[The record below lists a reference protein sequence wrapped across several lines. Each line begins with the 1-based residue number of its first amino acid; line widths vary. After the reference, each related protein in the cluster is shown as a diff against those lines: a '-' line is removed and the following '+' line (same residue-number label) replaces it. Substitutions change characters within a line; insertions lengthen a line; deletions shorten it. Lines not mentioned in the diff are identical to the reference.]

1 MQRESLVGEVLAELT
16 RSEIVES
23 VHTGHIVLLNA
34 DGSILFQMGDPTLN
48 IYSRSS
54 LKSIQASAM
63 VRAGLD
69 IEPRLLA
76 LVCASHA
83 GTPMH
88 QQGAQAILAKA
99 GLDEHSLKCILDR
112 PLDEELR
119 RTSEPTRLAMNC
131 SGKHAGMLAT
141 CVINGWPI
149 DSYLDPTHPLQ
160 MAIKAE
166 VERMSGEKVALTSVD
181 GCGAPL
187 FLFSLLGLARAVRNL
202 TISTDRIHQDVAQ
215 ACRDYP
221 EMVSGPGR
229 LATRMMENI
238 PGLFMKD
245 GAEAVNVASLPD
257 GRTLAIKI
265 SDGNAR
271 AMPAITAAALAKF
284 GIDAHE
290 VPVATLGA
298 GLPIGLIRATLA

>member
-1 MQRESLVGEVLAELT
+1 MLGEVLAEVT
-16 RSEIVES
+16 RGDVVES
-23 VHTGHIVLLNA
+23 VHAGHMVLLNA
-34 DGSILFQMGDPTLN
+34 DGSILFQKGDPTLN

-83 GTPMH
+83 GTAMH

-99 GLDEHSLKCILDR
+99 GLDEHSLQCILDR

-149 DSYLDPTHPLQ
+149 DSYLDPEHPLQ
-160 MAIKAE
+160 QAIKAE
-166 VERMSGEKVALTSVD
+166 VEQMSGEKVVLTSVD

-202 TISTDRIHQDVAQ
+202 TISTDPVHQDVVQ

-229 LATRMMENI
+229 LATRMMEKI

-257 GRTLAIKI
+257 GRTVAIKI
-265 SDGNAR
+265 SDGNSR
-271 AMPAITAAALAKF
+271 AIPAVTAAALAKF
-284 GIDAHE
+284 GVDAHE
-290 VPVATLGA
+290 EPVTTLGA
-298 GLPIGLIRATLA
+298 GLPIGLIRATF

>member
-1 MQRESLVGEVLAELT
+1 MSGELMLGEVLAEVT
-16 RSEIVES
+16 RSEVVES
-23 VHTGHIVLLNA
+23 IHAGHVVLLNA
-34 DGSILFQMGDPTLN
+34 DGSILFQKGDPTLN

-83 GTPMH
+83 GTAMH

-99 GLDEHSLKCILDR
+99 GLDEYSLQCILDR

-119 RTSEPTRLAMNC
+119 RTAEPTRLAMNC

-149 DSYLDPTHPLQ
+149 DSYLDPSHPMQL
-160 MAIKAE
+160 AIKAE
-166 VERMSGEKVALTSVD
+166 VEQMSGEKVAGVSVD

-187 FLFSLLGLARAVRNL
+187 FLFSLLGLARAIRNL
-202 TISTDRIHQDVAQ
+202 TISADPVHQEVAQ

-229 LATRMMENI
+229 LATRMMQKI

-245 GAEAVNVASLPD
+245 GAEAVNVTSLAD

-271 AMPAITAAALAKF
+271 AMPAITAAALAKY
-284 GIDAHE
+284 GIDAQE
-290 VPVATLGA
+290 VPVNTLGA
-298 GLPIGLIRATLA
+298 GLPVGVIRATF

>member
-1 MQRESLVGEVLAELT
+1 MSGEIILGEVLAEVT
-16 RSEIVES
+16 RSDVVES
-23 VHTGHIVLLNA
+23 VHAGHLVLLNA
-34 DGSILFQMGDPTLN
+34 DGSILFQKGDPTLK

-99 GLDEHSLKCILDR
+99 GLDEHSLQCILDR

-149 DSYLDPTHPLQ
+149 ESYLDPAHPLQ
-160 MAIKAE
+160 LAIKAE
-166 VERMSGEKVALTSVD
+166 VEQMSGESVAGISVD

-187 FLFSLLGLARAVRNL
+187 FLFSLLGLARAIRNL
-202 TISTDRIHQDVAQ
+202 TISTDQVHQEVAQ
-215 ACRDYP
+215 ASRNFP

-229 LATRMMENI
+229 LATRMMQNI
-238 PGLFMKD
+238 EGLFMKD
-245 GAEAVNVASLPD
+245 GAEAVNVASLAD

-290 VPVATLGA
+290 VPINTFGA
-298 GLPIGLIRATLA
+298 GLPVGTIRATL

>member
-1 MQRESLVGEVLAELT
+1 MSGELMLGEVLAEVT
-16 RSEIVES
+16 RSGVVES
-23 VHTGHIVLLNA
+23 IHAGHIVLLNA
-34 DGSILFQMGDPTLN
+34 DGSILFQKGDPTLN

-83 GTPMH
+83 GTAMH

-99 GLDEHSLKCILDR
+99 GLDEYSLQCILDR

-119 RTSEPTRLAMNC
+119 RTAEPTRLAMNC

-141 CVINGWPI
+141 CIINGWPI
-149 DSYLDPTHPLQ
+149 DSYLDPSHPLQ
-160 MAIKAE
+160 LAIKAE
-166 VERMSGEKVALTSVD
+166 VEQMSGEKVAGVSVD

-187 FLFSLLGLARAVRNL
+187 FLFSLLGLARAIRTL
-202 TISTDRIHQDVAQ
+202 TISADPVHQEVAQ

-229 LATRMMENI
+229 LATRMMQKI

-245 GAEAVNVASLPD
+245 GAEAVNVTSLAD

-284 GIDAHE
+284 GIDARE
-290 VPVATLGA
+290 VPVNTLGA
-298 GLPIGLIRATLA
+298 GLPVGVIRATF

>member
-1 MQRESLVGEVLAELT
+1 MSGELSLGEVLAEVT
-16 RSEIVES
+16 RSDVVES
-23 VHTGHIVLLNA
+23 VHAGHMVLLNA
-34 DGSILFQMGDPTLN
+34 DGSILFQKGDPTLN

-88 QQGAQAILAKA
+88 QQGAQAILAKV
-99 GLDEHSLKCILDR
+99 GLDEHSLQCILDR

-119 RTSEPTRLAMNC
+119 RTAEPTRLAMNC

-149 DSYLDPTHPLQ
+149 DSYLDPAHPLQ
-160 MAIKAE
+160 RAIKAE
-166 VERMSGEKVALTSVD
+166 VEKMSGENVAGISVD

-187 FLFSLLGLARAVRNL
+187 FLFSLLGLARAIRNL
-202 TISTDRIHQDVAQ
+202 TISADQVHQEVAQ
-215 ACRDYP
+215 ACRDFP

-229 LATRMMENI
+229 LATRMMQNI
-238 PGLFMKD
+238 DGLFMKD
-245 GAEAVNVASLPD
+245 GAEAVNVASLAD

-284 GIDAHE
+284 GIDARE
-290 VPVATLGA
+290 VPVYTLGA
-298 GLPIGLIRATLA
+298 GLPVGTIRATL

>member
-1 MQRESLVGEVLAELT
+1 MSGELMLGEVLAEVT
-16 RSEIVES
+16 RSGVVES
-23 VHTGHIVLLNA
+23 IHAGHMVLLNA
-34 DGSILFQMGDPTLN
+34 DGSILFQKGDPTLN

-83 GTPMH
+83 GTAIH
-88 QQGAQAILAKA
+88 QTATKSILAKA
-99 GLDEHSLKCILDR
+99 GLDEHSLQCILDR

-119 RTSEPTRLAMNC
+119 RTAEPTRLAMNC

-141 CVINGWPI
+141 CVINGWPT
-149 DSYLDPTHPLQ
+149 DSYLGPAHPLQ
-160 MAIKAE
+160 LAIKAE
-166 VERMSGEKVALTSVD
+166 VEAMSGEKIAGVSVD

-187 FLFSLLGLARAVRNL
+187 FLFSLLGLARAIRNL
-202 TISTDRIHQDVAQ
+202 TISADPVHQEVAQ

-229 LATRMMENI
+229 LATRMMQNI

-245 GAEAVNVASLPD
+245 GAEAVNVASLAD
-257 GRTLAIKI
+257 GRTFAIKI
-265 SDGNAR
+265 SDGTAR
-271 AMPAITAAALAKF
+271 AVPAITAAALAKF

-290 VPVATLGA
+290 LPVNVLGA
-298 GLPIGLIRATLA
+298 GLPVGTIRATL

>member
-1 MQRESLVGEVLAELT
+1 MLGEVLAEVT
-16 RSEIVES
+16 RSGVVES
-23 VHTGHIVLLNA
+23 VHAGHLVLLKA
-34 DGSILFQMGDPTLN
+34 DGSILFQKGDPTLD

-88 QQGAQAILAKA
+88 QQGALAILAKV
-99 GLDEHSLKCILDR
+99 GLDEHSLQCILDR
-112 PLDEELR
+112 PLDEDLR

-141 CVINGWPI
+141 CVINGWQT
-149 DSYLDPTHPLQ
+149 DTYLDPSHPLQ
-160 MAIKAE
+160 LAIKAE
-166 VERMSGEKVALTSVD
+166 VEALSGEKVTVTSVD

-202 TISTDRIHQDVAQ
+202 TISTDQIHQDVAQ
-215 ACRDYP
+215 ACRDFP

-229 LATRMMENI
+229 LATRLMQNI

-265 SDGNAR
+265 SDGNQR

-284 GIDAHE
+284 GIDAKE
-290 VPVATLGA
+290 EPINTLGG
-298 GLPIGLIRATLA
+298 GLPVGGIRATL

>member
-1 MQRESLVGEVLAELT
+1 MLGEVLAEVT
-16 RSEIVES
+16 RGGVVES
-23 VHTGHIVLLNA
+23 VHAGHMVLLNA
-34 DGSILFQMGDPTLN
+34 DGSILFQKGDPTLN
-48 IYSRSS
+48 VYSRSS

-88 QQGAQAILAKA
+88 QTATKSILAKA
-99 GLDEHSLKCILDR
+99 GLDEHSLQCILDR

-141 CVINGWPI
+141 CVKNGWPI
-149 DSYLDPTHPLQ
+149 DSYLDPEHPLQ
-160 MAIKAE
+160 RAIKSE
-166 VERMSGEKVALTSVD
+166 VEQMSGESVAGVSVD

-187 FLFSLLGLARAVRNL
+187 FLFSLLGLARAIRNL
-202 TISTDRIHQDVAQ
+202 TISTDPVHQEVAQ

-229 LATRMMENI
+229 LSTRMMQNI

-245 GAEAVNVASLPD
+245 GAEAVNVTSLAD

-271 AMPAITAAALAKF
+271 AMPAITTAALAKF
-284 GIDAHE
+284 GIDAKE
-290 VPVATLGA
+290 VPVNTLGA
-298 GLPIGLIRATLA
+298 GLPVGIIRATF

>member
-1 MQRESLVGEVLAELT
+1 MTGELSLGEVLAEVT
-16 RSEIVES
+16 RSDVVES
-23 VHTGHIVLLNA
+23 IHAGHMVLLNA
-34 DGSILFQMGDPTLN
+34 DGSILFQKGDPTLN

-99 GLDEHSLKCILDR
+99 GLDEHSLQCILDR

-119 RTSEPTRLAMNC
+119 RTFEPTRLAMNC

-149 DSYLDPTHPLQ
+149 DSYLDPVHPLQ
-160 MAIKAE
+160 LAIKAE
-166 VERMSGEKVALTSVD
+166 VEQMSGENVAGISVD

-187 FLFSLLGLARAVRNL
+187 FLFSLLGLARAIRNL
-202 TISTDRIHQDVAQ
+202 TISKDPVHQEVAQ
-215 ACRDYP
+215 ACREFP

-229 LATRMMENI
+229 LATRMMQNI

-245 GAEAVNVASLPD
+245 GAEAVNVASLAD

-271 AMPAITAAALAKF
+271 AMPAITTAALAIF

-290 VPVATLGA
+290 VPVNTLGA
-298 GLPIGLIRATLA
+298 GLPVGTIRATF

>member
-1 MQRESLVGEVLAELT
+1 MTGELSLGEVLAEVT
-16 RSEIVES
+16 RSDVVES
-23 VHTGHIVLLNA
+23 IHAGHMVLLNA
-34 DGSILFQMGDPTLN
+34 DGSILFQKGDPTLN

-99 GLDEHSLKCILDR
+99 GLDEHSLQCILDR

-149 DSYLDPTHPLQ
+149 DSYLDPAHPLQ
-160 MAIKAE
+160 LAIKAE
-166 VERMSGEKVALTSVD
+166 VEQMSGENVAGVSVD

-187 FLFSLLGLARAVRNL
+187 FLFSLLGLARAIRNL
-202 TISTDRIHQDVAQ
+202 TISTDSVHQEVAQ
-215 ACRDYP
+215 ACREFP

-229 LATRMMENI
+229 LATRMMQNI

-245 GAEAVNVASLPD
+245 GAEAVNVASLAD

-271 AMPAITAAALAKF
+271 AMPAITTAALAIF

-290 VPVATLGA
+290 VPVNTLGA
-298 GLPIGLIRATLA
+298 GLPVGTIRATF

>member
-1 MQRESLVGEVLAELT
+1 MSGELMLGEVLAEVT
-16 RSEIVES
+16 RSGVVES
-23 VHTGHIVLLNA
+23 IHAGHMVLLNA
-34 DGSILFQMGDPTLN
+34 DGSILFQKGDPTLN

-83 GTPMH
+83 GTAMH
-88 QQGAQAILAKA
+88 QTATKSILAKA
-99 GLDEHSLKCILDR
+99 GLDEYSLQCILDR

-119 RTSEPTRLAMNC
+119 RTAEPTRLAMNC

-160 MAIKAE
+160 LAIKAE
-166 VERMSGEKVALTSVD
+166 VEQMSGEKVAGVSVD

-187 FLFSLLGLARAVRNL
+187 FLFSLLGLARAIRNL
-202 TISTDRIHQDVAQ
+202 TISTDAVHQEVAQ

-229 LATRMMENI
+229 LATRMMQNI

-245 GAEAVNVASLPD
+245 GAEAVNVTSLAD
-257 GRTLAIKI
+257 GRTFAIKI
-265 SDGNAR
+265 SDGTAR

-290 VPVATLGA
+290 VPVNVLGA
-298 GLPIGLIRATLA
+298 GLPVGTIRATF

>member
-1 MQRESLVGEVLAELT
+1 MLGEVLAEVT
-16 RSEIVES
+16 RSELVES
-23 VHTGHIVLLNA
+23 VHAGHLVLLNA
-34 DGSILFQMGDPTLN
+34 DGSILFQKGDPTLN

-141 CVINGWPI
+141 CVINGWPT

-160 MAIKAE
+160 LAIKAE
-166 VERMSGEKVALTSVD
+166 VENMSGEKVALTSVD

-187 FLFSLLGLARAVRNL
+187 FLFSLLGLARAVRAL
-202 TISTDRIHQDVAQ
+202 TISADPVHQTVAQ

-229 LATRMMENI
+229 LATRMMQNI

-245 GAEAVNVASLPD
+245 GAEAINVASLPD

-265 SDGNAR
+265 SDGNQR
-271 AMPAITAAALAKF
+271 AMPAITAAALAHF
-284 GIDAHE
+284 GVDAHE
-290 VPVATLGA
+290 VPVVTLGA
-298 GLPIGLIRATLA
+298 GQPIGTIRATF

>member
-1 MQRESLVGEVLAELT
+1 MLGEVLAEVT
-16 RSEIVES
+16 RSGVVES
-23 VHTGHIVLLNA
+23 VHAGHVVLLNA
-34 DGSILFQMGDPTLN
+34 DGSIFFQMGDPTLDV
-48 IYSRSS
+48 YSRSS
-54 LKSIQASAM
+54 LKSIQAAAM

-88 QQGAQAILAKA
+88 QQGAQAILAKVS
-99 GLDEHSLKCILDR
+99 LDEYSLQCILDR

-119 RTSEPTRLAMNC
+119 RTAEPTRLAMNC

-141 CVINGWPI
+141 CVINGWPTE
-149 DSYLDPTHPLQ
+149 SYLEPTHPLQ
-160 MAIKAE
+160 LAIKAE
-166 VERMSGEKVALTSVD
+166 VESMSGEQVTLTSTD

-187 FLFSLLGLARAVRNL
+187 FLFSLLGLARAIRNL
-202 TISTDRIHQDVAQ
+202 TISTDQVHQDVAQ
-215 ACRDYP
+215 ACRDFP
-221 EMVSGPGR
+221 EMVSSPGR
-229 LATRMMENI
+229 LTTRMMQNV
-238 PGLFMKD
+238 PGLFMKE

-265 SDGNAR
+265 SDGSQR

-284 GIDAHE
+284 GIDSHE
-290 VPVATLGA
+290 VPVDILGA
-298 GLPIGLIRATLA
+298 GLPVGVIRATLA

>member
-1 MQRESLVGEVLAELT
+1 MRGELSLGEVLAEVT
-16 RSEIVES
+16 RSDVVES
-23 VHTGHIVLLNA
+23 VHAGHMVLLNA
-34 DGSILFQMGDPTLN
+34 DGSILFQKGDPTLD

-83 GTPMH
+83 GMPMH

-99 GLDEHSLKCILDR
+99 GLDEHSLQCILDR

-149 DSYLDPTHPLQ
+149 DSYLDPAHPLQ
-160 MAIKAE
+160 LAIKAE
-166 VERMSGEKVALTSVD
+166 VEQMSGENVAGISID

-187 FLFSLLGLARAVRNL
+187 FLFSLLGLARAIRNL
-202 TISTDRIHQDVAQ
+202 TISTDPVHQEVAQ
-215 ACRDYP
+215 ACREFP

-229 LATRMMENI
+229 LATRMMQNI

-245 GAEAVNVASLPD
+245 GAEAVNVASLAD

-271 AMPAITAAALAKF
+271 AMPAITTAALAIF

-290 VPVATLGA
+290 VPVNTLGA
-298 GLPIGLIRATLA
+298 GLPVGTIRATF

>member
-1 MQRESLVGEVLAELT
+1 MLGEVLAEVT
-16 RSEIVES
+16 RSGVVES
-23 VHTGHIVLLNA
+23 VHAGHVVLLNA
-34 DGSILFQMGDPTLN
+34 DGSILFQKGDPTLN

-76 LVCASHA
+76 LVCASHS

-88 QQGAQAILAKA
+88 QQGALAILAKV
-99 GLDEHSLKCILDR
+99 GLDEHSLQCVLDR

-119 RTSEPTRLAMNC
+119 RISEPTRLAMNC

-141 CVINGWPI
+141 CVINGWPTE
-149 DSYLDPTHPLQ
+149 SYLDPSHPLQ
-160 MAIKAE
+160 LAIKGE
-166 VERMSGEKVALTSVD
+166 VEQMSGEEVVVTSVD

-187 FLFSLLGLARAVRNL
+187 FLFSLLGLARAIRNL
-202 TISTDRIHQDVAQ
+202 TISADPVHQSVAQ
-215 ACRDYP
+215 ACRDFP
-221 EMVSGPGR
+221 EMVAGPGR
-229 LATRMMENI
+229 LGTRMMQNI
-238 PGLFMKD
+238 PGLFMKE

-265 SDGNAR
+265 SDGNQR

-284 GIDAHE
+284 GVDAKEGPIH
-290 VPVATLGA
+290 TLGA
-298 GLPIGLIRATLA
+298 GVPVGSIRATL

>member
-1 MQRESLVGEVLAELT
+1 MSGELMLGEVLAEVT
-16 RSEIVES
+16 RSEVVES
-23 VHTGHIVLLNA
+23 IHAGHMVLLNA
-34 DGSILFQMGDPTLN
+34 DGSILFQKGDPTLN

-83 GTPMH
+83 GTAMH
-88 QQGAQAILAKA
+88 QTATKSILAKA
-99 GLDEHSLKCILDR
+99 GLDEHSLQCILDR

-141 CVINGWPI
+141 CVINGWPT
-149 DSYLDPTHPLQ
+149 DSYLDPSHPLQ
-160 MAIKAE
+160 LAIKAE
-166 VERMSGEKVALTSVD
+166 VEAMSGESVAGVSVD

-187 FLFSLLGLARAVRNL
+187 FLFSLFGLARAIRNL
-202 TISTDRIHQDVAQ
+202 TISTDPVHQEVAQ

-229 LATRMMENI
+229 LATRMMQNI

-245 GAEAVNVASLPD
+245 GAEAVNVASLAD
-257 GRTLAIKI
+257 GRTFAIKI
-265 SDGNAR
+265 SDGTAR

-290 VPVATLGA
+290 VPVNVLGA
-298 GLPIGLIRATLA
+298 GLPVGTIRATL

>member
-1 MQRESLVGEVLAELT
+1 MSGELMLGEVLAEVT
-16 RSEIVES
+16 RSGVVES
-23 VHTGHIVLLNA
+23 VHAGHMVLLNA
-34 DGSILFQMGDPTLN
+34 DGSILFQKGDPTLN

-83 GTPMH
+83 GTAMH
-88 QQGAQAILAKA
+88 QTATKSILAKA
-99 GLDEHSLKCILDR
+99 GLDEYSLQCILDR

-119 RTSEPTRLAMNC
+119 RTAEPTRLAMNC

-141 CVINGWPI
+141 CVVNGWPI

-160 MAIKAE
+160 LAIKAE
-166 VERMSGEKVALTSVD
+166 VEAMSGESVAGISVD

-187 FLFSLLGLARAVRNL
+187 FLFSLLGLARAIRNL
-202 TISTDRIHQDVAQ
+202 TISTDVVHQEVVQ

-229 LATRMMENI
+229 LATRMMQNI

-245 GAEAVNVASLPD
+245 GAEAVNVASLAD
-257 GRTLAIKI
+257 GRTFAIKI
-265 SDGNAR
+265 SDGTAR

-284 GIDAHE
+284 DIDPQE
-290 VPVATLGA
+290 VPVNTLGA
-298 GLPIGLIRATLA
+298 GLPVGVIRATF

>member
-1 MQRESLVGEVLAELT
+1 MSEKLTPGEDLAEVT
-16 RSEIVES
+16 RSNVVES
-23 VHTGHIVLLNA
+23 VHSGHMVLLNS
-34 DGSILFQMGDPTLN
+34 DGSILFQKGDPTLD

-99 GLDEHSLKCILDR
+99 GLDEHSLQCVLDR

-119 RTSEPTRLAMNC
+119 RTAEPTRLAMNC

-149 DSYLDPTHPLQ
+149 ESYLDPAHPLQ
-160 MAIKAE
+160 LAIKAE
-166 VERMSGEKVALTSVD
+166 VEKMSGENVAGISVD

-187 FLFSLLGLARAVRNL
+187 FLFSLLGLARAIRNL
-202 TISTDRIHQDVAQ
+202 TISTDQVHQEVAQ

-229 LATRMMENI
+229 LATRMMQNI
-238 PGLFMKD
+238 DGLFMKD
-245 GAEAVNVASLPD
+245 GAEAVNVASLAD

-290 VPVATLGA
+290 LPVNTLGA
-298 GLPIGLIRATLA
+298 GLPVGTIRATL

>member
-1 MQRESLVGEVLAELT
+1 MSEKLTLGEVLAEVT
-16 RSEIVES
+16 RSKVVES
-23 VHTGHIVLLNA
+23 VHSGHMVLLNS
-34 DGSILFQMGDPTLN
+34 DGSILFQKGDPTSD

-99 GLDEHSLKCILDR
+99 VLDEHSLQCVLDR

-119 RTSEPTRLAMNC
+119 RTAEPTRLAMNC

-149 DSYLDPTHPLQ
+149 ESYLDPAHPLQ
-160 MAIKAE
+160 LAIKAE
-166 VERMSGEKVALTSVD
+166 VEKMSGENVAGISVD

-187 FLFSLLGLARAVRNL
+187 FLFSLLGLARAIRNL
-202 TISTDRIHQDVAQ
+202 TISTDQVHQEVAQ
-215 ACRDYP
+215 ACRDFP

-229 LATRMMENI
+229 LATRMMQNI
-238 PGLFMKD
+238 DGLFMKD
-245 GAEAVNVASLPD
+245 GAEAVNVASLAD

-290 VPVATLGA
+290 LPVNTLGA
-298 GLPIGLIRATLA
+298 GLPVGTIRATF

>member
-1 MQRESLVGEVLAELT
+1 MLGEVLAEVT
-16 RSEIVES
+16 RSGVVES
-23 VHTGHIVLLNA
+23 VHAGHIVLLNA
-34 DGSILFQMGDPTLN
+34 DGSILFQMGDPTLD

-83 GTPMH
+83 GTTMH

-99 GLDEHSLKCILDR
+99 GLDEHSLQCVLDR

-119 RTSEPTRLAMNC
+119 RTAESTRLAMNC

-149 DSYLDPTHPLQ
+149 DSYLDPAHPLQ
-160 MAIKAE
+160 RAIKAE
-166 VERMSGEKVALTSVD
+166 VEEMSGENIAGISID

-187 FLFSLLGLARAVRNL
+187 FLFSLLGLARAIRNL
-202 TISTDRIHQDVAQ
+202 TISTDQVHQEVAQ
-215 ACRDYP
+215 ACRDFP

-229 LATRMMENI
+229 LATRMMQNI
-238 PGLFMKD
+238 DGLFMKD
-245 GAEAVNVASLPD
+245 GAEAVNVSSLSD
-257 GRTLAIKI
+257 GRTFVFKV
-265 SDGNAR
+265 SDGSLR
-271 AMPAITAAALAKF
+271 AFRTIVHACLKDF
-284 GIDAHE
+284 GIDTSFTPE
-290 VPVATLGA
+290 KVMGGPRV
-298 GLPIGLIRATLA
+298 IGTIRATI

>member
-1 MQRESLVGEVLAELT
+1 MLGEVLAEVT
-16 RSEIVES
+16 RSDVVES
-23 VHTGHIVLLNA
+23 VHAGHLVLLNA
-34 DGSILFQMGDPTLN
+34 NGSILFQKGDPTLN
-48 IYSRSS
+48 IYPRSS

-88 QQGAQAILAKA
+88 QQGALAILAKV
-99 GLDEHSLKCILDR
+99 GLDEHSLKCVLDR

-119 RTSEPTRLAMNC
+119 RTAEPTRLAMNC

-141 CVINGWPI
+141 CVINGWPTE
-149 DSYLDPTHPLQ
+149 SYLEPTHPLQ
-160 MAIKAE
+160 LAIKAE
-166 VERMSGEKVALTSVD
+166 VEKMSSEKVALTSVD

-187 FLFSLLGLARAVRNL
+187 LLFSLLGLARAVRTL
-202 TISTDRIHQDVAQ
+202 TISADPVHQSVAQ
-215 ACRDYP
+215 ACRDFP

-229 LATRMMENI
+229 LATHMMQNV

-265 SDGNAR
+265 SDGNQR
-271 AMPAITAAALAKF
+271 AMPAITAAALARF
-284 GIDAHE
+284 GIDARE
-290 VPVATLGA
+290 IPVDTLGA
-298 GLPIGLIRATLA
+298 GKPVGTIRASF

>member
-1 MQRESLVGEVLAELT
+1 MLGEVLAEVT
-16 RSEIVES
+16 RSEVVES
-23 VHTGHIVLLNA
+23 VHAGHLVLLNA
-34 DGSILFQMGDPTLN
+34 DGSILFQKGDPTLN

-88 QQGAQAILAKA
+88 QQGALAILAKA
-99 GLDEHSLKCILDR
+99 GLDEHSLKCVLDR

-141 CVINGWPI
+141 CVINGWPT

-160 MAIKAE
+160 LAIKAE
-166 VERMSGEKVALTSVD
+166 VENMSGEKVALTSVD

-187 FLFSLLGLARAVRNL
+187 FLFSLLGLARAVRAL
-202 TISTDRIHQDVAQ
+202 TISADPVHQTVAQ

-229 LATRMMENI
+229 LATRMMQNI

-245 GAEAVNVASLPD
+245 GAEAINVASLPD

-265 SDGNAR
+265 SDGNQR
-271 AMPAITAAALAKF
+271 AMPAITAAALAHF
-284 GIDAHE
+284 GVDAHE
-290 VPVATLGA
+290 VPVVTLGA
-298 GLPIGLIRATLA
+298 GQPIGPIRATF

>member
-1 MQRESLVGEVLAELT
+1 MSGELMLGEVLAEVT
-16 RSEIVES
+16 RSGVIES
-23 VHTGHIVLLNA
+23 IHAGHMVLLNA
-34 DGSILFQMGDPTLN
+34 DGSILFQKGDPTLN

-83 GTPMH
+83 GTAMH

-99 GLDEHSLKCILDR
+99 GLDEYSLQCILDR

-119 RTSEPTRLAMNC
+119 RTAEPTRLAMNC

-141 CVINGWPI
+141 CVVNGWPI

-160 MAIKAE
+160 LAIKAE
-166 VERMSGEKVALTSVD
+166 VEQMSGEKVAGVSVD

-187 FLFSLLGLARAVRNL
+187 FLFSLLGLARAIRNL
-202 TISTDRIHQDVAQ
+202 TISTDVVHQEVVQ

-229 LATRMMENI
+229 LATRMMQKI

-245 GAEAVNVASLPD
+245 GAEAVNVTSLSD
-257 GRTLAIKI
+257 GRALAIKI

-284 GIDAHE
+284 DIDAQE
-290 VPVATLGA
+290 VPVNTLGA
-298 GLPIGLIRATLA
+298 GLPVGVIRATF

>member
-1 MQRESLVGEVLAELT
+1 MTGELSLGEVLAEVT
-16 RSEIVES
+16 RSDVVES
-23 VHTGHIVLLNA
+23 IHAGHMVLLNA
-34 DGSILFQMGDPTLN
+34 DGSILFQKGDPTLN

-99 GLDEHSLKCILDR
+99 GLDEHSLQCILDR

-149 DSYLDPTHPLQ
+149 DSYLDPAHPLQ
-160 MAIKAE
+160 LAIKAE
-166 VERMSGEKVALTSVD
+166 VEQMSGENVAGISVD
-181 GCGAPL
+181 GGGAPL
-187 FLFSLLGLARAVRNL
+187 FLFSLLGLARAIRNL
-202 TISTDRIHQDVAQ
+202 TISKDPVHQEVAQ
-215 ACRDYP
+215 ACREFP

-229 LATRMMENI
+229 LATRMMQNI

-245 GAEAVNVASLPD
+245 GAEAVNVASLAD

-271 AMPAITAAALAKF
+271 AMPAITTAALAIF

-290 VPVATLGA
+290 VPVNTLGA
-298 GLPIGLIRATLA
+298 GLPVGTIRATF

>member
-1 MQRESLVGEVLAELT
+1 MSGEIILGEVLAEVT
-16 RSEIVES
+16 RSDVIES
-23 VHTGHIVLLNA
+23 VHAGHLVLLNA
-34 DGSILFQMGDPTLN
+34 DGSILFQKGDPTLD

-99 GLDEHSLKCILDR
+99 GLDEHSLQCVLDR

-149 DSYLDPTHPLQ
+149 DSYLDPAHPLQ
-160 MAIKAE
+160 LAIKAE
-166 VERMSGEKVALTSVD
+166 VEQLSGESVAGVSVD

-187 FLFSLLGLARAVRNL
+187 FLFSLLGLARAIRNL
-202 TISTDRIHQDVAQ
+202 TISTDSVHQEVAQ

-229 LATRMMENI
+229 LATRMMQNI

-245 GAEAVNVASLPD
+245 GAEAVNVASLTD

-271 AMPAITAAALAKF
+271 AMPAVTAAALAKF
-284 GIDAHE
+284 GINALE
-290 VPVATLGA
+290 VPVNTLGA
-298 GLPIGLIRATLA
+298 GLPVGTIRATF